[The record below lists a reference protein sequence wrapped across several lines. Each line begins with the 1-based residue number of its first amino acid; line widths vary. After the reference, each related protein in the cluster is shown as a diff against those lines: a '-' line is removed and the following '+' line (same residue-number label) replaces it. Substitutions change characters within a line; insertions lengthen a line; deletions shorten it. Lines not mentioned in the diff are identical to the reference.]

1 METPHTHGGIPCPW
15 CGSFS
20 QPGATCEFCGSPMQA
35 ASPVSATAQAVTVM
49 LDQPSPVLASD
60 PSPVLASEPA
70 QVLPFRTK
78 PVPLGVSDQPPL
90 VPSIHDGGDERG
102 VGFAAAVQPGR
113 RQRYRRS
120 LIVRWLIEA
129 VNS

>member
-1 METPHTHGGIPCPW
+1 
-15 CGSFS
+15 
-20 QPGATCEFCGSPMQA
+20 MQA

-49 LDQPSPVLASD
+49 LDEPSPA
-60 PSPVLASEPA
+60 LASEPA

-78 PVPLGVSDQPPL
+78 PVPLAVSDQPPL
-90 VPSIHDGGDERG
+90 DPSTRDGGDQRG
-102 VGFAAAVQPGR
+102 VGFAAAVQPDR

>member
-49 LDQPSPVLASD
+49 LDQPSPMAGD

-70 QVLPFRTK
+70 QVLPFRTN

-90 VPSIHDGGDERG
+90 VPSIRDGGDERG
-102 VGFAAAVQPGR
+102 VGFAAVQPGR

>member
-1 METPHTHGGIPCPW
+1 MSTPHTHDGIPCPW

-20 QPGATCEFCGSPMQA
+20 QPGPTCEFCGSPMQSA
-35 ASPVSATAQAVTVM
+35 GSVSATTQAVTVM
-49 LDQPSPVLASD
+49 LEE
-60 PSPVLASEPA
+60 PSPVLASESA
-70 QVLPFRTK
+70 QVVPLRVK
-78 PVPLGVSDQPPL
+78 PVPLVAPDDPPL
-90 VPSIHDGGDERG
+90 VHSVRAGNDQSG
-102 VGFAAAVQPGR
+102 VGFAAAVHPVG